1 MIETRTAKRQT
12 NTTGGAALP
21 GKTNPG
27 VEETISKDA
36 RIKDAKAN
44 HEGQT
49 STASTDPGL
58 KAPDWLT
65 MHISQ
70 LSDEIKA
77 VWMFAYQE
85 VYTRNRYQRGERPAQ
100 ALSRLKGYGMLADLT
115 VDGLQDMARELC
127 KSDLGPDG
135 GKNRNHYTVNDRIL
149 DEELEKQE
157 VFALVDR
164 KKKHLEALRLAPA
177 LEIVEAIYT
186 SEYADQ
192 LKKAGLQHVAKT
204 FYDAMIERLNDDR
217 YLNLTNMAS
226 RKIFP
231 VGAAYIASGSATSK
245 QIEEVLMK
253 QRSLREAKQREPQVQ
268 ELKAANTDEYKI
280 FWRGFLAETNTGIL
294 LKAHLKDNAKQL
306 AKIIEADLLILQL
319 QEAMRQKTD

>member
-1 MIETRTAKRQT
+1 MIETRTAKKQI

-21 GKTNPG
+21 GSKDPG
-27 VEETISKDA
+27 VTNSGVKNINSKDES
-36 RIKDAKAN
+36 N
-44 HEGQT
+44 TVPG
-49 STASTDPGL
+49 DPGL

-65 MHISQ
+65 LHTRD

-77 VWMFAYQE
+77 VWRFAYQE

-100 ALSRLKGYGMLADLT
+100 ALSRLKGYGMLSDLT

-149 DEELEKQE
+149 DEEQEKQE

-164 KKKHLEALRLAPA
+164 KKKHLEALRLAPD
-177 LEIVEAIYT
+177 LELVNAIYT
-186 SEYADQ
+186 SAYSEQ
-192 LKKAGLQHVAKT
+192 LKKAGLQHLASA
-204 FYDAMIERLNDDR
+204 FYDAVIERINDDR

-231 VGAAYIASGSATSK
+231 VGAAYIASGATTHK

-253 QRSLREAKQREPQVQ
+253 QRSLRESKQREAQVQ
-268 ELKAANTDEYKI
+268 ELKAADVDQYKV
-280 FWRGFLAETNTGIL
+280 FWRSFLAETNTGNL
-294 LKAHLKDNAKQL
+294 LRAHLKDNAKQL
-306 AKIIEADLLILQL
+306 SKVLEADILILKL
-319 QEAMRQKTD
+319 QEAMRLD

>member
-1 MIETRTAKRQT
+1 MIETRMAKRQT
-12 NTTGGAALP
+12 NTTGGAVLP
-21 GKTNPG
+21 GKGDPG
-27 VEETISKDA
+27 VKETISKDA
-36 RIKDAKAN
+36 KAKDA
-44 HEGQT
+44 GLT
-49 STASTDPGL
+49 SSASTDPGL

-65 MHISQ
+65 LHISE

-164 KKKHLEALRLAPA
+164 KKKHLEALRLAPT
-177 LEIVEAIYT
+177 LEIIESIYT

-204 FYDAMIERLNDDR
+204 LYDAMIERLNEDR

-231 VGAAYIASGSATSK
+231 VGAAYIASGAATSK

-268 ELKAANTDEYKI
+268 ELKALNTDEYKL
-280 FWRGFLAETNTGIL
+280 FWRGFLGETNTGSL

-306 AKIIEADLLILQL
+306 AKVVEADLLILQL
-319 QEAMRQKTD
+319 QEAMRPKSD

>member
-1 MIETRTAKRQT
+1 MIETRMAKRQT
-12 NTTGGAALP
+12 NTTGGATLA
-21 GKTNPG
+21 GKTDPG
-27 VEETISKDA
+27 VKETSSKDA
-36 RIKDAKAN
+36 KTN
-44 HEGQT
+44 NTGTT
-49 STASTDPGL
+49 SAASTDPGL

-65 MHISQ
+65 LHISE
-70 LSDEIKA
+70 LSEEIKA

-164 KKKHLEALRLAPA
+164 KKKHLEALRLAPSIDII
-177 LEIVEAIYT
+177 ESIYT

-192 LKKAGLQHVAKT
+192 LKKASLQHVAKT
-204 FYDAMIERLNDDR
+204 FYDAMIERLNEDR

-231 VGAAYIASGSATSK
+231 VGAAYVASGAATSK

-268 ELKAANTDEYKI
+268 ELKALNTDEYKI
-280 FWRGFLAETNTGIL
+280 FWRGFLGETNTGSL

-319 QEAMRQKTD
+319 QDAMRQKSD